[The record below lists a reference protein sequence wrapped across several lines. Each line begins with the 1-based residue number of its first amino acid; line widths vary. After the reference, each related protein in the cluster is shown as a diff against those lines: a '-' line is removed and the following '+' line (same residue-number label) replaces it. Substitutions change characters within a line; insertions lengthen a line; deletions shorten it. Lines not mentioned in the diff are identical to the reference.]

1 VNADGI
7 LRVTEALRDR
17 LKVALAS
24 SGVPGTVFVGPL
36 DDLDSAGAAL
46 ILFLYRVVPNPSLRN
61 REHRVPAPNPPPPT
75 VVFQGSLPLD
85 LYFLVTV
92 GTAPNS
98 SEETLLR
105 ALGFAMQELQGN
117 PDLTGPALAHETV
130 RVTLEPL
137 TTEEASRI
145 WALFPNAN
153 YRTSVAYLAT
163 PVWIDPPQAEPAA
176 GPVVQDRLLS
186 SQKAPD
192 PKEPDPAAREPE
204 EAVA

>member
-1 VNADGI
+1 VKADAI

-17 LKVALAS
+17 LKVALAN

-36 DDLDSAGAAL
+36 DDADSSGAAL
-46 ILFLYRVVPNPSLRN
+46 ILFLYRVVPSPSLRN
-61 REHRVPAPNPPPPT
+61 REHRVVSANPPPPT

-92 GTAPNS
+92 GTTPNS

-117 PDLTGPALAHETV
+117 AELTGPALAHETV

-137 TTEEASRI
+137 TTDEASRI

-153 YRTSVAYLAT
+153 YRTSIAYLAT
-163 PVWIDPPQAEPAA
+163 PVWIDPPQPAAVA
-176 GPVVQDRLLS
+176 GPVVEDQLLAG
-186 SQKAPD
+186 QKVSGPG
-192 PKEPDPAAREPE
+192 